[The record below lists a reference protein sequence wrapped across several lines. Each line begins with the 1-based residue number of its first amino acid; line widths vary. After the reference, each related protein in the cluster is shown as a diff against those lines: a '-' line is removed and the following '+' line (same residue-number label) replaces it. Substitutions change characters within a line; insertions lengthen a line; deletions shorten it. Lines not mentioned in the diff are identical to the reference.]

1 MMMSRT
7 GYRYKDVLLAL
18 STADKHGQQLGRLQL
33 QKFVYLADTLSLL
46 WELASPKS
54 YETYKQGPYDPNVQ
68 NAVDVLA
75 FRGAVNIVKSNV
87 HDGGNILSATYQIS
101 KIGLQIAENIL
112 EEDVIARKYEL
123 YQIIGRHINQRGWS
137 KLKELVYSE
146 ATYLTMKVQGWGR
159 PLETDS
165 LLTNDSLQILL
176 GFNFLL
182 KDKSAKLS
190 KTNLVSIFFQVLD
203 NYRLVT
209 TGQERGEN
217 VS

>member
-1 MMMSRT
+1 MSKT

-68 NAVDVLA
+68 NAADVLA
-75 FRGAVNIVKSNV
+75 FRGAVNIVESNLD
-87 HDGGNILSATYQIS
+87 DGGNILSTKYQIS
-101 KIGLQIAENIL
+101 KIGSQILANIL
-112 EEDVIARKYEL
+112 EEEVIARKYEL
-123 YQIIGRHINQRGWS
+123 YQTIGRHINQRGWY

-146 ATYLTMKVQGWGR
+146 ATYLTMKAQGWGS

-182 KDKSAKLS
+182 KDKSATLS
-190 KTNLVSIFFQVLD
+190 KTNLVAIFFQVLD
-203 NYRLVT
+203 NYQSAKT
-209 TGQERGEN
+209 IQERGGN